1 MSLKGALG
9 FKHLN
14 KIIDDIKTGFKT
26 CLSHHIQNLQTSAT
40 PRLSWP
46 KSSRWAASP
55 RWQGRPLAFGPLV
68 HSLVHSFGPLV
79 HALAGSFVW
88 SVGPFIDQFVGPLV
102 HSLVHSFVPLVHSFV
117 RSYILSP
124 LDLRGAAQPEVD
136 GPVTGQTSVVA
147 VRGP

>member
-1 MSLKGALG
+1 MFPVGRLDRDSSGLVL
-9 FKHLN
+9 LT
-14 KIIDDIKTGFKT
+14 DDGGGV
-26 CLSHHIQNLQTSAT
+26 NVY
-40 PRLSWP
+40 
-46 KSSRWAASP
+46 SP
-55 RWQGRPLAFGPLV
+55 
-68 HSLVHSFGPLV
+68 
-79 HALAGSFVW
+79 VW
-88 SVGPFIDQFVGPLV
+88 SIGPFLDVFVGPLV